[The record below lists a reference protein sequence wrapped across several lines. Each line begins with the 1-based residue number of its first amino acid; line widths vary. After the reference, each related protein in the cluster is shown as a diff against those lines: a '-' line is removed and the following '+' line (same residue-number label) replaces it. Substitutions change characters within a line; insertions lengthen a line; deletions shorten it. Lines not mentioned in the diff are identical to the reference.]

1 MHDVPYLL
9 ASLAARGVLLHLEG
23 DELRYR
29 APAGALTPDDRQ
41 TLKARKAAIIEHLKV
56 RALAARPD
64 VVARPGE
71 PIPASLIQ
79 RIWVRLM
86 NAPHAPGMEKLP
98 LVLSYVGVG
107 AAEAEA
113 AVRALFQRHD
123 ALRARFSADGMTVTL
138 NAAADVPVRAERCAD
153 HAAVERALA
162 SVVDGP
168 LPLGGDWLVRPAVL
182 QQAGGP
188 VLVVLLFH
196 HIVCDGAAL
205 ATVMRDINLHIAG
218 RPASEA
224 AVQYSDYARAENEW
238 YESEAGAA
246 VARYARERFEA
257 IPLLHSPSGR
267 ALTWEP
273 GEKLYRPIDLPQ
285 DASRKVA
292 DAAVALRSTAFVT
305 IVCAYARALA
315 RWSGQDCFG
324 IRVVG
329 DQRTTNA
336 LADLVGMMTVTDVLD
351 VRGAGSADQS
361 ELMVRVASEAQC
373 AMEVRAV
380 AHPGPEGWHDFRE
393 LTGATINYMPLVPPE
408 PLPPEI
414 SFAAPPYL
422 APAAEHL
429 LKSPGPVPAAP
440 VFLRLIEEEE
450 GLGGRFEFNAA
461 LVSDAEQ
468 DALIRGFREALEE
481 IVG

>member
-9 ASLAARGVLLHLEG
+9 ASLASRGVLLHIEG

-29 APAGALTPDDRQ
+29 APAGALTPADRE
-41 TLKARKAAIIEHLKV
+41 TLKRSKPDIVEHLRV

-64 VVARPGE
+64 PVARPGD

-79 RIWVRLM
+79 RVWVRLM

-98 LVLSYVGVG
+98 LVLSYEGVE
-107 AAEAEA
+107 AADAEA
-113 AVRALFQRHD
+113 AIRALVQRHD
-123 ALRARFSADGMTVTL
+123 ALRARFSADGTTVTL
-138 NAAADVPVRAERCAD
+138 NAAADLPVRVERCAD
-153 HAAVERALA
+153 RAALARALA
-162 SVVDGP
+162 GVVDPP
-168 LPLGGDWLVRPAVL
+168 LPLDGDWLVRPAVL
-182 QQAGGP
+182 QQADGP
-188 VLVVLLFH
+188 TLVVLLFH

-205 ATVMRDINLHIAG
+205 ATVMREINLHIAG
-218 RPASEA
+218 RPPSEPA
-224 AVQYSDYARAENEW
+224 LQYSDYARAENDW
-238 YESEAGAA
+238 YESQAGAI
-246 VARYARERFEA
+246 VARYARERFGA
-257 IPLLHSPSGR
+257 LPLLHSPSGR

-292 DAAVALRSTAFVT
+292 EAAVALRSTAFVT

-324 IRVVG
+324 VRVVG

-351 VRGAGSADQS
+351 LRGAASAEQA

-380 AHPGPEGWHDFRE
+380 AHPGPQGWHDFRE

-414 SFAAPPYL
+414 RFAEPPYL
-422 APAAEHL
+422 ASAAEHL
-429 LKSPGPVPAAP
+429 LKSPEPVPAAP
-440 VFLRLIEEEE
+440 VFLRLIEEED
-450 GLGGRFEFNAA
+450 GLGGRFEFNAG
-461 LVSDAEQ
+461 LVTEAEQ
-468 DALIRGFREALEE
+468 AALIRGFREALEE